1 MPGPLLLPSL
11 QAQAEESI
19 WEAAASW
26 AEEVLKWPLGL
37 VLTAAIQ
44 EVAHALLWKHVDRRS
59 ALCQLHCSWK
69 QVMLVLEG
77 KRDER

>member
-11 QAQAEESI
+11 QAQPEESI

-26 AEEVLKWPLGL
+26 AEEALKWPLGL
-37 VLTAAIQ
+37 VPTAAIQ
-44 EVAHALLWKHVDRRS
+44 EMAHALLQKHVNRRS
-59 ALCQLHCSWK
+59 ALCQPHCSWE
-69 QVMLVLEG
+69 QMMLVLKG